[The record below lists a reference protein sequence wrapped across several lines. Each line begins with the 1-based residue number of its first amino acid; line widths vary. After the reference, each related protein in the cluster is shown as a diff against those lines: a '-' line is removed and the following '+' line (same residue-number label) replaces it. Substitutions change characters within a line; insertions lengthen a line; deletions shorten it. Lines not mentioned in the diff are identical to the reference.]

1 MAYYTSDLGDDGG
14 RPYDYDEV
22 VSDLHDLQE
31 QVDEVLGRNVLEI
44 SFELSNDRSE
54 LDVCCFGPNIPLH
67 YEIQFDDLQKYI
79 KSYFPDKDWDSV
91 GW

>member
-14 RPYDYDEV
+14 TPYDYDEV

-31 QVDEVLGRNVLEI
+31 QVDEVLGRNILEI
-44 SFELSNDRSE
+44 GFELSNDRLE
-54 LDVCCFGPNIPLH
+54 LDVYCSGPTTPLH
-67 YEIQFDDLQKYI
+67 YEVQFDDLQKFI
-79 KSYFPDKDWDSV
+79 KGAFPNDDWESL